1 MSWEDHIVIDPDV
14 MGGKPVIKGTR
25 VPVQV
30 IVGALAGGDTV
41 EDGAQ
46 AVSCHLLQAAAHD
59 AQSVQEDTQPAQH
72 VCAGYKVTEEDVRA
86 ALTYAAGVLGEE
98 RLHALPGG

>member
-1 MSWEDHIVIDPDV
+1 MTWEEHIAIDAEV

-41 EDGAQ
+41 ED
-46 AVSCHLLQAAAHD
+46 
-59 AQSVQEDTQPAQH
+59 
-72 VCAGYKVTEEDVRA
+72 VCKGYRVTEEDVRA

>member
-1 MSWEDHIVIDPDV
+1 MNWEDRIAIDADV

-30 IVGALAGGDTV
+30 IVGALAGGDTI
-41 EDGAQ
+41 ED
-46 AVSCHLLQAAAHD
+46 
-59 AQSVQEDTQPAQH
+59 
-72 VCAGYKVTEEDVRA
+72 VCTGYKVTEEDVRA

>member
-1 MSWEDHIVIDPDV
+1 MTWEDRIAIDADV

-41 EDGAQ
+41 ED
-46 AVSCHLLQAAAHD
+46 
-59 AQSVQEDTQPAQH
+59 
-72 VCAGYKVTEEDVRA
+72 VCTGYSVTEEDVRA

>member
-1 MSWEDHIVIDPDV
+1 MSWEDRIAIDPDV

-30 IVGALAGGDTV
+30 IVGALAGGDTT
-41 EDGAQ
+41 D
-46 AVSCHLLQAAAHD
+46 D
-59 AQSVQEDTQPAQH
+59 
-72 VCAGYKVTEEDVRA
+72 VCASYNVTEQDVRA
-86 ALTYAAGVLGEE
+86 ALTYAAEVLGQE